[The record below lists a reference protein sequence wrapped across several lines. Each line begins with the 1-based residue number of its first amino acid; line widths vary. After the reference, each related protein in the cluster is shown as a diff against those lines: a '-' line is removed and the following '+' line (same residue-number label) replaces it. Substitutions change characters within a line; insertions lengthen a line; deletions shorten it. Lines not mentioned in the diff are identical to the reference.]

1 MVQFHKINVLRRAD
15 QEGKKKKEKESGIT
29 VKANLFYLLIY
40 LLSFGCSFGE
50 GNSPQDWLKEC
61 GEGKRRESE
70 MRNTMAMN
78 STATE

>member
-1 MVQFHKINVLRRAD
+1 M
-15 QEGKKKKEKESGIT
+15 
-29 VKANLFYLLIY
+29 KANLFYLLIY